1 MEKGRFVKM
10 ALSVTAVVLALM
22 LNVQNVQAGKLN
34 LVVNGGFE
42 NGVVQ
47 WSGPGV
53 ADSVEF
59 KDGKSSLKLDGAGK
73 PVFLYDQQGIW
84 MDMKPLTEYVLSWD
98 SKRTTAEKGKVMAG
112 VLEKAKKTDGTWT
125 SEHLGKMQVEAGKWE
140 HFELKFTTGTEIADA
155 IVILY
160 NIETEG
166 TVWYDNVSVV
176 EAK

>member
-1 MEKGRFVKM
+1 MKKERSMKM
-10 ALSVTAVVLALM
+10 ALAMAGVLALV
-22 LNVQNVQAGKLN
+22 LNVQSVQAGKLN

-47 WSGPGV
+47 WIGSGA

-59 KDGKSSLKLDGAGK
+59 KGGKSSLKLDGTGK
-73 PVFLYDQQGIW
+73 PVFIYEMQVIY
-84 MDMKPLTEYVLSWD
+84 MDMTPLTEYVLSWD
-98 SKRTTAEKGKVMAG
+98 SKRTTAGKGKVMAG
-112 VLEKAKKTDGTWT
+112 VLEKAKKTDTSWT
-125 SEHLGKMQVEAGKWE
+125 SEHLGKIQEEAGKWE
-140 HFELKFTTGTEIADA
+140 HFELKFTTGAEIYDA
-155 IVILY
+155 QVILY